1 MVFHNPKEECE
12 KYIEHLRKSE
22 GKHATS
28 HLKTHSP
35 NWREWR
41 FEVGIRGGGCVTLNA
56 LHVAIIM
63 RNIEVVNHILDQ
75 EDNIKSYV
83 DQEVKESVYHKHD
96 DEEEDDDWIYG
107 ATVLHLAARFFHDC
121 LQKLIEM
128 SSSLVNN
135 QDNRMKY
142 SPLHVTAISEFSV
155 GSRILLLKGAKVD
168 AQEKHGRTPLY
179 FAAKSENYHD
189 VVTLVEEGGADI
201 YKKDSKR
208 QAQAPFNVAKSCD
221 ILKFFFSKMTAK
233 ELVQVDPDVKLFEEV
248 VDNHP
253 TLIEAFLNIFLT
265 SKTKDLDDPKNKFQ
279 YDMSLFVRGN
289 KEKRKNSNMMHR
301 HLKLI
306 DSENT
311 QMLLHPIM
319 RAFSDLKWLQFFW
332 IFFGVIMAVFF
343 FLVSFT
349 WHEFMYVDFV
359 QCKPLNET
367 QIESHC
373 AEGFMGL
380 VICTN
385 QDAFDEFQELNSSKN
400 ALLCKDELRICR
412 KKSWRSGNS
421 SSDNLSGAYDDPD
434 SFQNILNC
442 FSKAM
447 EEEDFDEKLKNKIKI
462 NLDKLDRRKS
472 FIWVSW
478 SILIAIE
485 IAQFWGKIYKNRI
498 KSYFTLQNVIEV
510 GVLIGTAC
518 YQWYSPSDIEKAG
531 HIGGWTIFFG
541 WMSFTVYLC
550 QISSFGRAIYSSI
563 HVTKKI
569 MKALVIFIPSL
580 VGFTAAFHFFLHGNE
595 HFHDFLR
602 SFLKVIVM
610 MIGEYDFEDNFSYTK
625 VQDFGGRGVSL
636 QLMFVL
642 FTIYGSVIVMNLLV
656 ALMVNQMNMEEAE
669 ALLQTHRVEEISD
682 KIEVS
687 TILKTLKKCFYLD
700 CNDRSTVE
708 EVNNVDNER
717 NQRSEMTSMIES
729 ANGTSVGPAQ
739 PLESVLVS

>member
-1 MVFHNPKEECE
+1 M
-12 KYIEHLRKSE
+12 
-22 GKHATS
+22 
-28 HLKTHSP
+28 
-35 NWREWR
+35 
-41 FEVGIRGGGCVTLNA
+41 GIRGGGCVNLNA
-56 LHVAIIM
+56 LHVAIVM

-221 ILKFFFSKMTAK
+221 ILKFFFSKMTAVK
-233 ELVQVDPDVKLFEEV
+233 LVQVDPDVKLFEEV

-253 TLIEAFLNIFLT
+253 ALIEPFLNIFLT
-265 SKTKDLDDPKNKFQ
+265 SENKDLDDPSNKFK
-279 YDMSLFVRGN
+279 YDLSLFVTGSREG
-289 KEKRKNSNMMHR
+289 RKSHNMMHR

-306 DSENT
+306 DSENS

-319 RAFSDLKWLQFFW
+319 RSFTDLKWIQFFW
-332 IFFGVIMAVFF
+332 IFLGVIMAVFA
-343 FLVSFT
+343 FLISFT
-349 WHEFMYVDFV
+349 WHGFLYVDFV
-359 QCKPLNET
+359 QCQPLNASHS
-367 QIESHC
+367 ESYC
-373 AEGFMGL
+373 AKGFMGL

-385 QDAFDEFQELNSSKN
+385 QDAFDEFQGLNSGKN
-400 ALLCKDELRICR
+400 ALLCEDELRICR
-412 KKSWRSGNS
+412 KKSWRSGKEHKEGI
-421 SSDNLSGAYDDPD
+421 SGLYDDPD
-434 SFQNILNC
+434 SLEKIIEC
-442 FSKAM
+442 YSKA
-447 EEEDFDEKLKNKIKI
+447 LKNETFDNKMTSNIRI
-462 NLDKLDRRKS
+462 NIDRLKQTKAA
-472 FIWVSW
+472 IIGTLI
-478 SILIAIE
+478 ILALIE
-485 IAQFWGKIYKNRI
+485 IAQCLGKRYKKRFW
-498 KSYFTLQNVIEV
+498 KSYISFQNFVEVSVI
-510 GVLIGTAC
+510 LGTIFFL
-518 YQWYSPSDIEKAG
+518 WKSPSDIESAG
-531 HIGGWTIFFG
+531 HIGGWTIFFA
-541 WMSFTVYLC
+541 WMNFTAYLC
-550 QISSFGRAIYSSI
+550 QISRFGRAIYSSL

-569 MKALVIFIPSL
+569 MKALIIFIPSL
-580 VGFTAAFHFFLHGNE
+580 VGFTAAFHMFLHGNE

-610 MIGEYDFEDNFSYTK
+610 MLGEYEFEDNFTYTK
-625 VQDFGGRGVSL
+625 VQDFGGRGISL
-636 QLMFVL
+636 QLIFVL
-642 FTIYGSVIVMNLLV
+642 FTIYGSIIVMNLLV
-656 ALMVNQMNMEEAE
+656 AMMVNQMNLEEAE
-669 ALLQTHRVEEISD
+669 ALLQTHRVEEIGD

-687 TILKTLKKCFYLD
+687 TIAKTLRQFCTGRFKGE
-700 CNDRSTVE
+700 N
-708 EVNNVDNER
+708 VNGFDDEER
-717 NQRSEMTSMIES
+717 NHGSEMMAMS
-729 ANGTSVGPAQ
+729 GTITGRAPPKTVQVSFGCY
-739 PLESVLVS
+739 LE